1 MLCLILFTV
10 GFIYYFRRQ
19 AWNAHSAIETTYRNK
34 NKKSVDPKASKGG
47 LFSLD
52 NIKRKRRNSQI
63 FTENDGN
70 DKNNNENGNN
80 VPKNYLDDMEEN
92 LNHQNNNNN
101 DDDDDNE
108 GVRNSKLVK
117 SMQSHHDEIDKQ
129 LIDQNTLLQDLQ
141 NTLRKEVDD
150 LKCLL
155 SVSNQADSD
164 NDAKYN
170 NDPDKDTKIKKLV
183 ALLNKLKNDINN
195 RKFYEKSLDT
205 AENKIHNLLRNL
217 IRLLTQ
223 GPSIIADEIVEQI
236 SLQIFDKIV
245 LEKSNENYE
254 SFDGSNDNG
263 NETEKLSKRTLC
275 LSFTLQNLYNELG
288 EIKEFVTLQLLP
300 MTSEEGRRKQIV
312 ENIFDTNMKL
322 ILNNSISSLV
332 LEQIT
337 ICRDQEAGVDKASDG
352 MNHVY
357 DVFVQRTPQFIAA
370 MNKGVGVR

>member
-1 MLCLILFTV
+1 MLCLVLFTV

-19 AWNAHSAIETTYRNK
+19 AWNAHSAAETSYRNK
-34 NKKSVDPKASKGG
+34 NKKSVDPKPSKGG

-52 NIKRKRRNSQI
+52 NIKMKRRNSQI

-70 DKNNNENGNN
+70 DKNENENENGKN
-80 VPKNYLDDMEEN
+80 VPKNYLDDME
-92 LNHQNNNNN
+92 QNFNYQNNN
-101 DDDDDNE
+101 DDEDDDQE
-108 GVRNSKLVK
+108 GVRNSKLAK

-129 LIDQNTLLQDLQ
+129 LIDQNTLLHDLQ

-155 SVSNQADSD
+155 SVSNQTDSD
-164 NDAKYN
+164 NDGKYN
-170 NDPDKDTKIKKLV
+170 NDPDKDSRIKKLV
-183 ALLNKLKNDINN
+183 SLLNKLKNDINN

-223 GPSIIADEIVEQI
+223 GPAIIADEIVEQI

-245 LEKSNENYE
+245 LEKINENCDIM
-254 SFDGSNDNG
+254 DGSHENG
-263 NETEKLSKRTLC
+263 NGTEMISKRALC

-288 EIKEFVTLQLLP
+288 EIKEFVTMQLLP
-300 MTSEEGRRKQIV
+300 MTTEEGRRKQIV
-312 ENIFDTNMKL
+312 ENIFDSNMKL
-322 ILNNSISSLV
+322 IINNSISSLV

-337 ICRDQEAGVDKASDG
+337 ICRDQEAGVDKACDG
-352 MNHVY
+352 VNHVY
-357 DVFVQRTPQFIAA
+357 DVFVQRTPQFIGA
-370 MNKGVGVR
+370 MNKGVEV